1 MDFLIESSIFTDG
14 GIKLAKLLEADITL
28 KSRKATPSNAVQSFD
43 QQATGRLVT
52 YDVFLRS
59 YWPHFSQSLTKGLG
73 IPFLASFLSSS
84 KKIFFADPSLVFCEL
99 IGEA

>member
-1 MDFLIESSIFTDG
+1 
-14 GIKLAKLLEADITL
+14 LAKLLEADITL
-28 KSRKATPSNAVQSFD
+28 ESRKATPLNAVRTFD

-73 IPFLASFLSSS
+73 TPFLASFIPSS
-84 KKIFFADPSLVFCEL
+84 KNIFRRSFPRL
-99 IGEA
+99 